1 MKVAILY
8 NTFEGYEE
16 YPGANIEA
24 ASGGRKKKKQ
34 KTDIE
39 AITDALSDLGH
50 EPSKL
55 AVDGRPQTLTQ
66 IVRSNADLFFNLV

>member
-1 MKVAILY
+1 MKVTILF

-24 ASGGRKKKKQ
+24 AAAENGKKKRKR

-39 AITDALSDLGH
+39 AITDALNDLGH
-50 EPSKL
+50 EPS
-55 AVDGRPQTLTQ
+55 TLE
-66 IVRSNADLFFNLV
+66 VRERHRR